1 MSKLFQIQLE
11 IAGRMGAGL
20 VSSFSSVTAQMHT
33 LGAQSVALRGNLKS
47 LDASYKDGKL
57 SVEAYKESQARLKAQ
72 LEQTQQAQS
81 KLKVAQS
88 RYDESSKRAGEIR
101 GQIVDTA
108 MIAAPLVAATKSAID
123 FETAMNGVA
132 KQVQGA
138 RDDNLQLTPTYYA
151 MQSSVMAM
159 SREMHIMPEVV
170 ANTTAAAARMGV
182 QGAAALNDFV
192 RMSVQMGVAFEGSG
206 DQIAE
211 QMAKIAN
218 IRGIKLDTAEG
229 RAQIKDLAD
238 SINYL
243 DDQTT
248 AKGPEIIE
256 TLQRIS
262 GTAAQSTFSNGELAA
277 LATTMID
284 LGKTPEIA
292 ATGLNALMNRIATAP
307 SQAKSFQVALA
318 SLGLS
323 AKDLQASYMSDSKGT
338 IFGLLDQINGLDAAP
353 KAEILTGLFGAEYQD
368 DISSLAAGMDKLK
381 GNFDLLNDAARVGS
395 MEKEFRAKMQT
406 SQFAIEGVKTEAALT
421 AITLTQVFL
430 PSIQMVSGMLQTG
443 AQHIQLFQQ
452 QYPELSNGIMS
463 AGVSLVGFRVAW
475 LSVTFVMNQ
484 YKAQAEAIRLLLAS
498 QNAQLV
504 INKTAMVL
512 STGAMKAATA
522 AQWALN
528 VAMNANPLGLIVL
541 GLAAIVGVSYV
552 LYKNWDSITA
562 FMGNSWQ
569 TLSTTISGAWVVVVS
584 GLDTGWARIKT
595 GAASVGNAILNI
607 PGAIAYG
614 VGYAMG
620 YLYTLPATCR
630 RVGAEFIAASE
641 NWLSGTYNSVMT
653 WMGATAST
661 VGIFLMSL
669 PSECMTAG
677 IEFIAAAESWLVGA
691 YNSTTTWIS
700 TTASTAGAFLMS
712 MPATCAAAGADFV
725 AAAENWGSQAYNAV
739 GNWIGQIPGMVFN
752 YVSNAWQNLKGQFTI
767 GFSAGRGGQVASNA
781 NGGIYDKGAFL
792 TTFAEKSP
800 EAAIPLDG
808 SRRAVSLWQRA
819 GEVLGM
825 GTSGGTV
832 LQFTYSPTISGNDT
846 GTMQEADRQ
855 QKNFFEQAQDFAH
868 QNARVSYG
876 F

>member
-47 LDASYKDGKL
+47 LDSSYKDGKL
-57 SVEAYKESQARLKAQ
+57 SVEAYKESQARLKSQ

-101 GQIVDTA
+101 GQVVDTA

-151 MQSSVMAM
+151 MQSNIMNL
-159 SREMHIMPEVV
+159 SREMHMLPTVV
-170 ANTTAAAARMGV
+170 ADTTAAAARMGV
-182 QGAAALNDFV
+182 QGEEALNDFV
-192 RMSVQMGVAFEGSG
+192 KMSVQMGIAFEGSG

-218 IRGIKLDTAEG
+218 IRGIKIDTVEG
-229 RAQIKDLAD
+229 REQIKDLAD
-238 SINYL
+238 TVNYL

-262 GTAAQSTFSNGELAA
+262 GTAAQSTFSSNELAA

-307 SQAKSFQVALA
+307 SQAKSFQVALD

-381 GNFDLLNDAARVGS
+381 GNFDLLNDSARKGS
-395 MEKEFRAKMQT
+395 MEKEFQAKMQT
-406 SQFAIEGVKTEAALT
+406 TQFALEGVKQAAAET
-421 AITLTQVFL
+421 GISLTQSFL
-430 PSIQMVSGMLQTG
+430 PSVQMIAGEFQTA
-443 AQHIQLFQQ
+443 AQGLLAFQQ
-452 QYPELSNGIMS
+452 QYPELTNNIIL
-463 AGVSLVGFRVAW
+463 AGVGLVGFRVAW

-484 YKAQAEAIRLLLAS
+484 YKAQAEAIRLLLAN
-498 QNAQLV
+498 QKAQLV
-504 INKTAMVL
+504 INRTAMVL

-541 GLAAIVGVSYV
+541 GLAAVVGIGYV
-552 LYKNWDSITA
+552 LYKNWDSLTA
-562 FMGNSWQ
+562 FMGNFMANGKYNNQW
-569 TLSTTISGAWVVVVS
+569 
-584 GLDTGWARIKT
+584 
-595 GAASVGNAILNI
+595 
-607 PGAIAYG
+607 G
-614 VGYAMG
+614 VG
-620 YLYTLPATCR
+620 
-630 RVGAEFIAASE
+630 
-641 NWLSGTYNSVMT
+641 SGCLWTR
-653 WMGATAST
+653 
-661 VGIFLMSL
+661 
-669 PSECMTAG
+669 
-677 IEFIAAAESWLVGA
+677 
-691 YNSTTTWIS
+691 
-700 TTASTAGAFLMS
+700 
-712 MPATCAAAGADFV
+712 
-725 AAAENWGSQAYNAV
+725 QR
-739 GNWIGQIPGMVFN
+739 MV
-752 YVSNAWQNLKGQFTI
+752 
-767 GFSAGRGGQVASNA
+767 
-781 NGGIYDKGAFL
+781 
-792 TTFAEKSP
+792 
-800 EAAIPLDG
+800 
-808 SRRAVSLWQRA
+808 
-819 GEVLGM
+819 
-825 GTSGGTV
+825 
-832 LQFTYSPTISGNDT
+832 
-846 GTMQEADRQ
+846 
-855 QKNFFEQAQDFAH
+855 
-868 QNARVSYG
+868 
-876 F
+876 